1 MASEWEYAARDGF
14 NFARN
19 EMQAWLEEIG
29 AERVDVH
36 YDGVGLLERIRFWLT
51 ENGVKRPLDEPD
63 EEVYGFVQ
71 VLRKVQAVPGRLFSG
86 FMAAFSLEHL
96 NAV

>member
-1 MASEWEYAARDGF
+1 MLSEREYATRDGF
-14 NFARN
+14 NAVQE
-19 EMQAWLEEIG
+19 EMQAWLEEIE

-51 ENGVKRPLDEPD
+51 ENGVKKPLDEPD

-71 VLRKVQAVPGRLFSG
+71 VLRKVQAVPYSDRKS
-86 FMAAFSLEHL
+86 
-96 NAV
+96 VV

>member
-1 MASEWEYAARDGF
+1 MVSEWEYAARDGF

-36 YDGVGLLERIRFWLT
+36 YDGVGVLVDRERR
-51 ENGVKRPLDEPD
+51 EK
-63 EEVYGFVQ
+63 
-71 VLRKVQAVPGRLFSG
+71 
-86 FMAAFSLEHL
+86 AAG
-96 NAV
+96 